1 MVSKIGSPEVTRL
14 LQALE
19 RKGIRISD
27 FAASE
32 EVSDG
37 EEAVLDREV
46 LQDWVDVRRDG
57 DLDPESLQ
65 LIDQIL
71 VEEE

>member
-14 LQALE
+14 LQTLE

-27 FAASE
+27 FATSE
-32 EVSDG
+32 GVSEG
-37 EEAVLDREV
+37 ETVVNQEA

-65 LIDQIL
+65 IIDQIL
-71 VEEE
+71 AEET

>member
-1 MVSKIGSPEVTRL
+1 MVSRIGPPDL
-14 LQALE
+14 NQALQALE
-19 RKGIRISD
+19 RKGIRISG
-27 FAASE
+27 FTT
-32 EVSDG
+32 SDKESG
-37 EEAVLDREV
+37 EEMVLNKEA

-71 VEEE
+71 AGENE